1 MIVCNISSN
10 WISNG
15 KYNIIT
21 SAEGIISCTRYIN
34 DNYRISFCRN
44 RYRTCIISTSGRVR
58 VSSYERF
65 VVYGC
70 INGVGYTRSENK
82 TKGYRVECWS
92 IGVCFKSSINFE
104 GVRIRGYTT
113 GNSKYW
119 CITSTYCNTGLSCP
133 IYKKISN
140 RRSINTYSY
149 RNSGITTSFTI

>member
-1 MIVCNISSN
+1 MIVCNIGSYR
-10 WISNG
+10 ISNG

-21 SAEGIISCTRYIN
+21 TAEGFISCTRYIN

-44 RYRTCIISTSGRVR
+44 RYRTCIVSTSRR
-58 VSSYERF
+58 IRISSYKRF

-70 INGVGYTRSENK
+70 INGIGYTRSENISQCN
-82 TKGYRVECWS
+82 RVECWS
-92 IGVCFKSSINFE
+92 ICMCFKSSINFE

-113 GNSKYW
+113 GDSKYR
-119 CITSTYCNTGLSCP
+119 CITSTYCKAGLSCT

-140 RRSINTYSY
+140 RRSVNTYSY